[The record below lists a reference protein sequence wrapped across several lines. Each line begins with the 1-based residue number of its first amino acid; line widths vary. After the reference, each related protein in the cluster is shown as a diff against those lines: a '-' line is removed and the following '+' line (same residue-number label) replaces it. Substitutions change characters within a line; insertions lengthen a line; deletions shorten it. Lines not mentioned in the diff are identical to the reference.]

1 MNWWLTRIRPSLIIP
16 CGALG
21 GLALGVI
28 ARAWMRWISTE
39 PEFSWAGSIFIVSGF
54 TVFFTAHSTVLFAI
68 RKVWSRSWLNVT
80 RVGAVIFSLGIFV
93 AGGGFML
100 PTVITL
106 SLATGRTD
114 WRRPI
119 RLVLLMLGLIIP
131 GFIARDIGS
140 DFGYGIATAGRIILF
155 ALIYFFVVAAARI
168 TAAPLADSWRMNRVL
183 RIFLWLMFPAIGIV
197 LFLGTVGLSG

>member
-1 MNWWLTRIRPSLIIP
+1 
-16 CGALG
+16 
-21 GLALGVI
+21 
-28 ARAWMRWISTE
+28 
-39 PEFSWAGSIFIVSGF
+39 
-54 TVFFTAHSTVLFAI
+54 
-68 RKVWSRSWLNVT
+68 
-80 RVGAVIFSLGIFV
+80 
-93 AGGGFML
+93 ML

-119 RLVLLMLGLIIP
+119 RFVLFMLGLIIP

-155 ALIYFFVVAAARI
+155 VLIYCFVVAAARI

-183 RIFLWLMFPAIGIV
+183 RIFIWLLFPSTGLV
-197 LFLGTVGLSG
+197 LFLASIGLSG

>member
-1 MNWWLTRIRPSLIIP
+1 MGRNDFYRE
-16 CGALG
+16 
-21 GLALGVI
+21 
-28 ARAWMRWISTE
+28 WIHR
-39 PEFSWAGSIFIVSGF
+39 
-54 TVFFTAHSTVLFAI
+54 FFTAHSTVLFAI
-68 RKVWSRSWLNVT
+68 RKAWSRSWLTVT
-80 RVGAVIFSLGIFV
+80 RVDAIIFSFGIFV
-93 AGGGFML
+93 AAGGVML

-119 RLVLLMLGLIIP
+119 RFVLFMLGLIIP

-155 ALIYFFVVAAARI
+155 VLISCFVVAAARI

-183 RIFLWLMFPAIGIV
+183 RIFLRLLFPSTGLV
-197 LFLGTVGLSG
+197 LFLASIGLSG

>member
-1 MNWWLTRIRPSLIIP
+1 
-16 CGALG
+16 
-21 GLALGVI
+21 
-28 ARAWMRWISTE
+28 MRWISTE

-93 AGGGFML
+93 AAGGVML

-183 RIFLWLMFPAIGIV
+183 HIFLWLMFPAIGIV